1 MATVKLKFR
10 PSTVQSAEGTLYFQV
25 THKRKVKWL
34 STGLYVFPHEWDANT
49 ATVLVPA
56 AGKRNAV
63 LTLVQSKVE
72 LALRQWKLVLNSME
86 LNHNDF
92 TVEELCDAFN
102 RNPLPKTVFM
112 FLQEQVVNKEL
123 MMRHGTARTYSNAYR
138 RFKAFRNDVDLT
150 FDQLTPGM
158 IEHFE
163 AWFIHRRLKQN
174 GIRCYLRT
182 LNTMFSKAL
191 EEGLLRNRN
200 LFSRVHLS
208 YVPTAKRAIGEKE
221 MRIIAKLQLR
231 EGSTLALARDIFV
244 FSYYMRGM
252 SFVDIAY
259 LRKTDLRNGMWTYS
273 RMKTNQSLTVEWEE
287 AQQRIIDRYTSKTK
301 DSRYLFPVIKQE
313 DGTEYEQCQ
322 RMQLNINRAL
332 KKIGERIG
340 LKIPLTTYVARHTW
354 ASVARNVNVPVSV
367 ISVGMGH
374 RSIKTTEVYLDSVDI
389 SRVNEAN
396 RMLIKRIEG

>member
-10 PSTVQSAEGTLYFQV
+10 PSSVQSAEGTLYFQV

-63 LTLVQSKVE
+63 LILVQSKVE

-138 RFKAFRNDVDLT
+138 RFKAFRNDVDLN

-174 GIRCYLRT
+174 SIRCYLRT

-221 MRIIAKLQLR
+221 MRMIAKLQLR

>member
-10 PSTVQSAEGTLYFQV
+10 PSSVQSAEGTLYFQV

-72 LALRQWKLVLNSME
+72 LALRQWKLVLNSMV

-174 GIRCYLRT
+174 SIRCYLRT

-221 MRIIAKLQLR
+221 MRMIAKLQLR

>member
-10 PSTVQSAEGTLYFQV
+10 PSSVQSAEGTLYFQV

-86 LNHNDF
+86 LSHNDF

-150 FDQLTPGM
+150 FDQLTPDM

-163 AWFIHRRLKQN
+163 A
-174 GIRCYLRT
+174 C
-182 LNTMFSKAL
+182 S
-191 EEGLLRNRN
+191 
-200 LFSRVHLS
+200 S
-208 YVPTAKRAIGEKE
+208 TA
-221 MRIIAKLQLR
+221 
-231 EGSTLALARDIFV
+231 D
-244 FSYYMRGM
+244 
-252 SFVDIAY
+252 
-259 LRKTDLRNGMWTYS
+259 
-273 RMKTNQSLTVEWEE
+273 
-287 AQQRIIDRYTSKTK
+287 
-301 DSRYLFPVIKQE
+301 
-313 DGTEYEQCQ
+313 
-322 RMQLNINRAL
+322 
-332 KKIGERIG
+332 
-340 LKIPLTTYVARHTW
+340 
-354 ASVARNVNVPVSV
+354 
-367 ISVGMGH
+367 
-374 RSIKTTEVYLDSVDI
+374 
-389 SRVNEAN
+389 
-396 RMLIKRIEG
+396 

>member
-63 LTLVQSKVE
+63 LTLLQSKVE

-174 GIRCYLRT
+174 SIRCYLRT

-221 MRIIAKLQLR
+221 MRMIAKLQLR

-287 AQQRIIDRYTSKTK
+287 AQQRIIDRYASKTK
-301 DSRYLFPVIKQE
+301 VSRYLFPVIKQE

>member
-10 PSTVQSAEGTLYFQV
+10 PSSVQSAEGTLYFQV

-34 STGLYVFPHEWDANT
+34 STGFYVFPNEWDANT

-63 LTLVQSKVE
+63 LILVQSKVE

-158 IEHFE
+158 IEHLE

-174 GIRCYLRT
+174 SIRCYLRT

-221 MRIIAKLQLR
+221 MRMIAKLQLR

-287 AQQRIIDRYTSKTK
+287 AQQRIIDRYASKTK

-340 LKIPLTTYVARHTW
+340 LKIPLTTYVARHIW

>member
-1 MATVKLKFR
+1 M
-10 PSTVQSAEGTLYFQV
+10 
-25 THKRKVKWL
+25 
-34 STGLYVFPHEWDANT
+34 
-49 ATVLVPA
+49 
-56 AGKRNAV
+56 
-63 LTLVQSKVE
+63 
-72 LALRQWKLVLNSME
+72 ALRQWKLVLNSME

-174 GIRCYLRT
+174 SIRCYLRT

-221 MRIIAKLQLR
+221 MRMIAKLQLR

>member
-10 PSTVQSAEGTLYFQV
+10 PSTVQFAEGTLYFQV

-63 LTLVQSKVE
+63 LILVQSKVE

-102 RNPLPKTVFM
+102 RNSLPKTVFM

-174 GIRCYLRT
+174 SIRCYLRT

-221 MRIIAKLQLR
+221 MRMIAKLQLR

>member
-63 LTLVQSKVE
+63 LILVQSKVE

-174 GIRCYLRT
+174 SIRCYLRT

-221 MRIIAKLQLR
+221 MRMIAKLQLR

>member
-10 PSTVQSAEGTLYFQV
+10 PSSVQSAEGTLYFQV

-174 GIRCYLRT
+174 SIRCYLRT
-182 LNTMFSKAL
+182 LNTMFSKAQ

-221 MRIIAKLQLR
+221 MRMIAKLQLR

>member
-10 PSTVQSAEGTLYFQV
+10 PSSVQSAEGTLYFQV

-72 LALRQWKLVLNSME
+72 LTLRQWKLVLNSME

-174 GIRCYLRT
+174 SIRCYLRT

-221 MRIIAKLQLR
+221 MRMIAKLQLR

>member
-174 GIRCYLRT
+174 SIRCYLRT

>member
-10 PSTVQSAEGTLYFQV
+10 PSSVQSAEGTLYFQV

-174 GIRCYLRT
+174 SIRCYLRT

-221 MRIIAKLQLR
+221 MRMIAKLQLR

>member
-158 IEHFE
+158 IEHLE

-174 GIRCYLRT
+174 SIRCYLRT

-191 EEGLLRNRN
+191 EEGLLCNRN
-200 LFSRVHLS
+200 LFRRVHLS

-221 MRIIAKLQLR
+221 MRMIAKLQLR

>member
-10 PSTVQSAEGTLYFQV
+10 PSTVQFAEGTLYFQV

-63 LTLVQSKVE
+63 LTLLQSKVE
-72 LALRQWKLVLNSME
+72 LALRQWKIVLNSME

-174 GIRCYLRT
+174 SIRCYLRT

-221 MRIIAKLQLR
+221 MRMIAKLQLR

>member
-10 PSTVQSAEGTLYFQV
+10 PSSVQSAEGTLYFQV
-25 THKRKVKWL
+25 IHKRKVKWL

-56 AGKRNAV
+56 ADKRNAV

-174 GIRCYLRT
+174 SIRCYLRT

-221 MRIIAKLQLR
+221 MRMIAKLQLR

>member
-10 PSTVQSAEGTLYFQV
+10 PSSVQSAEGTLYFQV

-63 LTLVQSKVE
+63 LILVQSKVE

-174 GIRCYLRT
+174 SIRCYLRT

-221 MRIIAKLQLR
+221 MRMIAKLQLR